1 MISGVSARQTGGDVC
16 LTGGRTDGYSLTASL
31 STLDSTRLGP
41 IGRSSGVRRSD
52 AVISHHPPVL
62 PLSSRRRNPGEVTG
76 RPVAGCGG
84 EVQCAA
90 DDGRR
95 NLGLVTITGSP
106 GGSVRA
112 IGLGLESMD
121 PLGLLL
127 LQGCCLVENQRHIS
141 NPGLPFDCCI
151 NSPVPA
157 GAWPR
162 AGQLKP

>member
-1 MISGVSARQTGGDVC
+1 MVTARRHPSQH
-16 LTGGRTDGYSLTASL
+16 
-31 STLDSTRLGP
+31 STRLGP

-62 PLSSRRRNPGEVTG
+62 PLSSRQRNPEEVTG

-162 AGQLKP
+162 AGQLKL

>member
-1 MISGVSARQTGGDVC
+1 MVTARRHPSQH
-16 LTGGRTDGYSLTASL
+16 
-31 STLDSTRLGP
+31 STRLGP
-41 IGRSSGVRRSD
+41 IGRSSEVRRSD

-62 PLSSRRRNPGEVTG
+62 PSSSRRRNPGEVTG